1 MNTIAPVV
9 VYDACLLYPAL
20 LRDFLM
26 RLAVAG
32 CMRAHWSRKIQDEWK
47 FNLLRNR
54 PGLSPSQIDETIYS
68 MEAAIPDALV
78 ESDAGLISSFQLPDP
93 NDCHVLATA
102 IQCRASVIMTFNLR
116 DFPREVLRPFGVEA
130 QHPDDVVA
138 RLSLLNR
145 RTVIEVV
152 RKHRAKLIKPRLD
165 ADAYLNALRK
175 QGLVQ
180 TSKIL
185 ASYRGEI

>member
-1 MNTIAPVV
+1 VRTGAG
-9 VYDACLLYPAL
+9 
-20 LRDFLM
+20 LRYEVHRQ
-26 RLAVAG
+26 RLAG
-32 CMRAHWSRKIQDEWK
+32 CLRAHWSRKIQDEWK

-68 MEAAIPDALV
+68 METAIPDALV
-78 ESDAGLISSFQLPDP
+78 EPDAALIGSLQLPDP

-145 RTVIEVV
+145 RAVIEVV

-185 ASYRGEI
+185 ANYRDEI

>member
-9 VYDACLLYPAL
+9 VYDACLLYPAF

-26 RLAVAG
+26 QFALAG
-32 CMRAHWSRKIQDEWK
+32 CVRPHWSREIQNEWK
-47 FNLLRNR
+47 RSLLRKQPN
-54 PGLSPSQIDETIYS
+54 LSEARLDRTINL
-68 MEAAIPDALV
+68 MERAIRSALV
-78 ESDAGLISSFQLPDP
+78 EPDELLISGLSLPDP
-93 NDCHVLATA
+93 NDRHVLATA
-102 IQCRASVIMTFNLR
+102 IQCRASVIMTFSLR

-138 RLSLLNR
+138 YCLLLNR
-145 RTVIEVV
+145 SAVINAV
-152 RKHRAKLIKPRLD
+152 KLQRSELEKPRLD

-185 ASYRGEI
+185 ANYRDKI